1 MNVRI
6 RTSAAMAVV
15 GAMAVVLLFPTA
27 ASAHVTRRVG
37 DHEVVVG
44 WSNEPAYA
52 GFGNEVQVIMSHG
65 RQPVE
70 DAELEAVVSFGG
82 EDSGTESD
90 PIALEPAFDSPG
102 EYLGYMIP
110 TRPGTYSFHITG
122 TVEGEEFDEV
132 FTSGPDTF
140 SDIEYPTDV
149 AFPAQDPTAG
159 ELAEAL
165 DRLSGRIEDLQADVT
180 AAEEEGDSNVALWVA
195 VGAGVLALIAL
206 AVGARRRTSA

>member
-1 MNVRI
+1 MNVRS
-6 RTSAAMAVV
+6 RNAAVMAVV
-15 GAMAVVLLFPTA
+15 GAMALVLVFPAA

-37 DHEVVVG
+37 GHEVVVG
-44 WSNEPAYA
+44 WSNEPAFA
-52 GFGNEVQVIMSHG
+52 GFGNEVQVIISHG
-65 RQPVE
+65 REPVE

-90 PIALEPAFDSPG
+90 PVPLEPAFDSPG

-140 SDIEYPTDV
+140 SDMENPTDV

-159 ELAEAL
+159 ELAQAL

-180 AAEEEGDSNVALWVA
+180 SAEEEGDSNVALWIA
-195 VGAGVLALIAL
+195 IGAGVLALIAL
-206 AVGARRRTSA
+206 AVGARRRSSA